1 MTLHFRDIQDWTP
14 ASISIV
20 DKPYHPLAVFE
31 VYENDDEFIKKYIN
45 PQEDNGVENMVNN
58 NQTPAPAGDNITV
71 SGGFFES
78 LLDKLV
84 AKSEPVQDSTTK
96 EILEELK
103 VIKENQVKTDERI
116 AKLENPQEPTEP
128 PAEPPVEPTEPTE
141 PAEPVEGGEGGDGN
155 EPAGNPQTVELPLN
169 SDGTLDMENAVV
181 AKYLPSSNG
190 NSQSVDP
197 DLTITPRTEKS
208 FNERSGRNHN
218 GMSW

>member
-31 VYENDDEFIKKYIN
+31 VYEDDDEFIKKYIN
-45 PQEDNGVENMVNN
+45 PNEDEGEIMTNN
-58 NQTPAPAGDNITV
+58 NPAPGNGDNVTV
-71 SGGFFES
+71 SGSFMER

-84 AKSEPVQDSTTK
+84 AKSEPAEPVDSTNK

-103 VIKENQVKTDERI
+103 VIRENQAKTDERI
-116 AKLENPQEPTEP
+116 AKLENPEPTEP
-128 PAEPPVEPTEPTE
+128 PADPPAE
-141 PAEPVEGGEGGDGN
+141 PAEGDDAGDGN
-155 EPAGNPQTVELPLN
+155 EPAGEPQAETVELPLN

-190 NSQSVDP
+190 NSHSVDP
-197 DLTITPRTEKS
+197 DLTITPSTDKS
-208 FNERSGRNHN
+208 FNERSGRDSN